1 MQTASSLELSTEFSV
16 EGGREGDGE
25 GRGGEEDR
33 QPLVFASPPRP
44 RFEGMEE
51 HDFAPLADG
60 GKNMETGKEHP
71 WQGMDRP
78 QAKLEGPAARLP
90 STLPPF
96 SPPSTSSS
104 PSTRLRARS
113 DRELSPSI
121 SAPQQ
126 QRRRPQ
132 NRQGMDLPTD
142 GKSERSKET
151 YSSGAGRG
159 EREAEGPGELPTE
172 EEKKGGGLQYQGKKG
187 ERRGERHIESMSGDE
202 EGGRRGA
209 VEEREDGQR
218 GDEGQEE
225 GEGAQLPFPLKQ
237 QQLTTGIPEK
247 APANSGAVGHVEG
260 AYDPQEYAYML
271 PSLPLEVREV
281 LAFVTRYQPH
291 DCELETPLKCFIPD
305 YLPAV
310 GEMDAFL
317 KMPRPDGVP
326 DDLGRK
332 VIDEPA
338 PRQSH
343 PSIIG
348 NVIHCPPLFFLISFV
363 FRVLDIP

>member
-1 MQTASSLELSTEFSV
+1 
-16 EGGREGDGE
+16 
-25 GRGGEEDR
+25 
-33 QPLVFASPPRP
+33 
-44 RFEGMEE
+44 
-51 HDFAPLADG
+51 
-60 GKNMETGKEHP
+60 
-71 WQGMDRP
+71 MDRP
-78 QAKLEGPAARLP
+78 QEKLEGPAARLP
-90 STLPPF
+90 STLPHF

-237 QQLTTGIPEK
+237 
-247 APANSGAVGHVEG
+247 
-260 AYDPQEYAYML
+260 
-271 PSLPLEVREV
+271 
-281 LAFVTRYQPH
+281 
-291 DCELETPLKCFIPD
+291 
-305 YLPAV
+305 
-310 GEMDAFL
+310 
-317 KMPRPDGVP
+317 
-326 DDLGRK
+326 
-332 VIDEPA
+332 
-338 PRQSH
+338 
-343 PSIIG
+343 
-348 NVIHCPPLFFLISFV
+348 
-363 FRVLDIP
+363 